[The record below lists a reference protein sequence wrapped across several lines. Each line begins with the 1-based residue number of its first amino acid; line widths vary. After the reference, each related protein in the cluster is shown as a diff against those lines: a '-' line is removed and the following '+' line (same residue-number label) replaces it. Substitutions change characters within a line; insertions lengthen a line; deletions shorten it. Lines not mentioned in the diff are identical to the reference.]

1 MVQQQRSEI
10 MHTDISIY
18 FKCSVT
24 CIPTNEKCDI
34 HYQNMRTSMQTT
46 QYTTYYMY
54 VYTIEKG

>member
-46 QYTTYYMY
+46 QYTTYYM
-54 VYTIEKG
+54 